1 MDSTVIADP
10 ATLSPADRLRI
21 IYEYVTSTRY
31 DGGLGIVPGSKEWA
45 RIESVVALHDQDF
58 NDLWIRTWTRRQIG
72 FGIGKV
78 ELDKIKDHVCAS
90 CYLLC
95 AVLTRPQFGESVA
108 LYFCFLSSYTQS
120 LMFIGAIG
128 SLFFILQR
136 PYSPIYSVLLVL
148 YSVSFVEY
156 WRISERKL
164 SVRWGT
170 RGSFRVERRRAQF
183 EDIVGGGKFPWWK
196 RDLRIL
202 SSLPVILLFAVALAA
217 LLTAIFVF
225 EAFVTQLYTGPGHKY
240 IVSGPVSVEELL
252 TQIRLQSFS
261 PTILFVLLVPRLLAL
276 YQAYA
281 VRLTNWENHAH
292 QSSHEASLT
301 LKTFAL
307 SAVVAYLGLAL
318 SAFVYVPFGE
328 FIMSKVQDTLF
339 LSSGAFAAQAAR
351 ASAFNETLFGRK
363 GKVDTP
369 YAAESFWTRGVKK
382 TNPTRLQGQIYA
394 YTVTNQIVGAFLEVG
409 LPWIQA
415 KFNALRSGR
424 KIANVTPSSS
434 ASSTGSVTKKT
445 GGKRVV
451 FDDEEKGEK
460 EEREFLESVRH
471 EVSLPEYTL
480 FADYSEMV
488 TQFGYV
494 AMWSTIWPLAPGV
507 YKNRSNCVTSLKWRF
522 IPSDGAS
529 E

>member
-1 MDSTVIADP
+1 M
-10 ATLSPADRLRI
+10 
-21 IYEYVTSTRY
+21 TSTRY

-78 ELDKIKDHVCAS
+78 ELDKIKDHVCVS

-128 SLFFILQR
+128 TLFFILQR

-148 YSVSFVEY
+148 YSVSFIEY

-240 IVSGPVSVEELL
+240 IVSGPGLVDRLL
-252 TQIRLQSFS
+252 THKFTCSHSVQLSCLCYLS
-261 PTILFVLLVPRLLAL
+261 LVF
-276 YQAYA
+276 
-281 VRLTNWENHAH
+281 W
-292 QSSHEASLT
+292 
-301 LKTFAL
+301 
-307 SAVVAYLGLAL
+307 
-318 SAFVYVPFGE
+318 
-328 FIMSKVQDTLF
+328 
-339 LSSGAFAAQAAR
+339 
-351 ASAFNETLFGRK
+351 
-363 GKVDTP
+363 P
-369 YAAESFWTRGVKK
+369 YIKH
-382 TNPTRLQGQIYA
+382 
-394 YTVTNQIVGAFLEVG
+394 
-409 LPWIQA
+409 
-415 KFNALRSGR
+415 
-424 KIANVTPSSS
+424 TPS
-434 ASSTGSVTKKT
+434 A
-445 GGKRVV
+445 
-451 FDDEEKGEK
+451 
-460 EEREFLESVRH
+460 
-471 EVSLPEYTL
+471 
-480 FADYSEMV
+480 
-488 TQFGYV
+488 
-494 AMWSTIWPLAPGV
+494 
-507 YKNRSNCVTSLKWRF
+507 
-522 IPSDGAS
+522 
-529 E
+529 